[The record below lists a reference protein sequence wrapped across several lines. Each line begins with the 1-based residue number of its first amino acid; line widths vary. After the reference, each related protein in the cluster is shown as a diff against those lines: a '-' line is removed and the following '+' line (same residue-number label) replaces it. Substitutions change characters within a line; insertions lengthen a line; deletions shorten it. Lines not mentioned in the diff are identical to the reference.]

1 MAATTPS
8 SSQTSGEAGSVK
20 PRLTS
25 TTTRAGRRPKPARP
39 WNLSWCIVIRRE
51 SYVVA
56 RPDACERVL
65 RRLERRPPQRRRG
78 RRRVEAGLLLAAG
91 DHVVELGPEV
101 ERGRVASRRPLPLAL
116 GLRRRLVDGAVVGED
131 DAVALF
137 RPFAADEPEGDVACD
152 ELGGTVEP
160 VLPAAAARRPVDEHV
175 AGLDDDVVALRRQRL
190 LCAVG

>member
-39 WNLSWCIVIRRE
+39 WNPSWCIVIRRE

-56 RPDACERVL
+56 RPDAGER
-65 RRLERRPPQRRRG
+65 
-78 RRRVEAGLLLAAG
+78 
-91 DHVVELGPEV
+91 VVELGPEV
-101 ERGRVASRRPLPLAL
+101 ERGRLASRRPLPLAL